1 MLRHVVMWKFKATE
15 EKTKEECVDF
25 AKQGLEAL
33 EEKISALKS
42 IRFIKNE
49 VSCDRNFD
57 AMLIVETEN
66 EESLEEYKLHPEHQK
81 VAAFIKEC
89 TENRGA
95 VDYHF

>member
-1 MLRHVVMWKFKATE
+1 MLRHVVMWEFKATQ
-15 EKTKEECVDF
+15 EKTKEECVDI

-33 EEKISALKS
+33 AEKIPALKS

-49 VSCDRNFD
+49 VACDRNLD
-57 AMLIVETEN
+57 AMLIVETQNKEA
-66 EESLEEYKLHPEHQK
+66 LEEYKLHPEHKK